1 MSETVSTHPDQT
13 LSLGV
18 GKKIFKEFHLPE
30 TLTQE
35 LYTCDCSHLFMPIMH
50 SVCHTTDLCTEEET
64 LIFLKKS
71 TFQQEP
77 NDMSYHTTRRGHLK
91 PCGDNGIDLRSS
103 INSLLYREYQ
113 YTETNK
119 RDREIEIERWRDILQ
134 LVVPKQKKS
143 NPRPKTRTLDP

>member
-1 MSETVSTHPDQT
+1 
-13 LSLGV
+13 
-18 GKKIFKEFHLPE
+18 
-30 TLTQE
+30 
-35 LYTCDCSHLFMPIMH
+35 
-50 SVCHTTDLCTEEET
+50 
-64 LIFLKKS
+64 
-71 TFQQEP
+71 
-77 NDMSYHTTRRGHLK
+77 MSYHTTRRGHLK

>member
-1 MSETVSTHPDQT
+1 MLETVSTHPDQT

-35 LYTCDCSHLFMPIMH
+35 RYTCDCSHLFMPIMH

-91 PCGDNGIDLRSS
+91 PCGDNGIDLGHQS
-103 INSLLYREYQ
+103 IVCCIESISIQRQ
-113 YTETNK
+113 T
-119 RDREIEIERWRDILQ
+119 REIERLRLRDGETYC
-134 LVVPKQKKS
+134 
-143 NPRPKTRTLDP
+143 N